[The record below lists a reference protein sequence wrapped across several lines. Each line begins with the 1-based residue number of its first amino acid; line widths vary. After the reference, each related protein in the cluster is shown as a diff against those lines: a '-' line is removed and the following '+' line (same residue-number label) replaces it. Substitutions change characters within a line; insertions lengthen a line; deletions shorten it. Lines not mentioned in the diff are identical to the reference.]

1 MAAPRHIAMR
11 AARALAPPRA
21 LSSATTTT
29 IRHAALTPRA
39 VAQRPAAL
47 SSSPIRTYSPAPSDA
62 APSDAAPSPPDY
74 LDAGELKVF
83 NMLLEGLKPTRLEV
97 RRHPYPKNGPFI
109 SAQY

>member
-11 AARALAPPRA
+11 AARALASPRA

-39 VAQRPAAL
+39 VALRPAAL
-47 SSSPIRTYSPAPSDA
+47 SSSPIRTYSS

-83 NMLLEGLKPTRLEV
+83 NILLEGLKPTRLEV
-97 RRHPYPKNGPFI
+97 
-109 SAQY
+109 S